1 MSIIVFDKTP
11 KAEEAKIINRQMGL
25 HSIKKLMK
33 GKPMEREKIF
43 ANHASDKDI
52 GAQTTVTI

>member
-1 MSIIVFDKTP
+1 
-11 KAEEAKIINRQMGL
+11 MGL